1 MYMLHVDT
9 DTDMIRTYTHYYA
22 AVLLA
27 QRLHPL
33 CVLIFATS
41 MGPLPTFCAALLSGL
56 LAMCRKRPMRKGVA
70 SGSVVPSATASD
82 ASSGVAQSGMQPGMQ
97 TRGGGSRS
105 SSKLHQEKKDGA
117 ESLARLQDALAA
129 LGPLRCSDG
138 GRLARALQ
146 PFRDS
151 VGASW
156 TPQMAAAV
164 NKRLQEQ
171 VRRRQNCN

>member
-1 MYMLHVDT
+1 
-9 DTDMIRTYTHYYA
+9 
-22 AVLLA
+22 
-27 QRLHPL
+27 
-33 CVLIFATS
+33 
-41 MGPLPTFCAALLSGL
+41 
-56 LAMCRKRPMRKGVA
+56 
-70 SGSVVPSATASD
+70 
-82 ASSGVAQSGMQPGMQ
+82 MQPGMQ
-97 TRGGGSRS
+97 TRGGGSS
-105 SSKLHQEKKDGA
+105 SRKRHQEKKDGA

-164 NKRLQEQ
+164 NERLQDICKYHTCPLETK
-171 VRRRQNCN
+171 R